1 MQRWDDEMCDLL
13 LLDDDPLVRT
23 ALLEALR
30 DEGLDVIVAGDE
42 TEALAALRQPV
53 PPKVFVT
60 DLDLGTRRSGFVI
73 AGIAQIVFPGLSII
87 YITGRPEAA
96 RDHVMGP
103 GEMLML
109 KPFRPSELV
118 AAARQLIARTQPDAP
133 PQG

>member
-1 MQRWDDEMCDLL
+1 MDAGDDGMCDLL

-30 DEGLDVIVAGDE
+30 DEGLEVIVAADE

-60 DLDLGTRRSGFVI
+60 DLDLGTRRNGFVI
-73 AGIAQIVFPGLSII
+73 AGIAQIVFPGLAII

-96 RDHVMGP
+96 RDHVMGA

-118 AAARQLIARTQPDAP
+118 AAARQMIAKQAAQIGPAA
-133 PQG
+133 

>member
-1 MQRWDDEMCDLL
+1 MCDLL
-13 LLDDDPLVRT
+13 LLDDDPLVRA

-30 DEGLDVIVAGDE
+30 DEGLEVIGAGNE
-42 TEALAALRQPV
+42 TEALAALRLPV

-60 DLDLGTRRSGFVI
+60 DLDLGTRRNGFVI

-96 RDHVMGP
+96 RDHVMGA

-118 AAARQLIARTQPDAP
+118 AAARQLIALKASETDP
-133 PQG
+133 PA